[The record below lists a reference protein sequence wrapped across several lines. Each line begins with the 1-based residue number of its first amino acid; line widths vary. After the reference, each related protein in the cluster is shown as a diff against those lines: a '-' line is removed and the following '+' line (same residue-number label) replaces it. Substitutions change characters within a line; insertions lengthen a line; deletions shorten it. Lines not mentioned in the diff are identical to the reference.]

1 MERNLFIKPT
11 REASKMKCNECKV
24 KAPTNDVCN
33 KTYLIK
39 QFKNIFLCNH
49 CTTKTHSWITY
60 RNQILGGK

>member
-1 MERNLFIKPT
+1 
-11 REASKMKCNECKV
+11 MKCNECKV
-24 KAPTNDVCN
+24 EAPTNDVCN

-49 CTTKTHSWITY
+49 CITKTHSWITY